1 MSLDSAETWIAQDGE
16 GFVWELF
23 HENSKLSRNERHL
36 TFTHHPSDA
45 TVVRVMQ
52 NLRRVKP
59 FEDFPKVPLP
69 DDLPA
74 ARGSFE
80 DIVAR
85 RVSARAF
92 GGGEM
97 TLAELAKVLLAGTAV
112 TRTNEDT
119 VYTNPF
125 RAVPSGGALYP
136 LEVYIHAR
144 RVTGL
149 EPGLYHLDPEERELD
164 RLRLGDQSDA
174 LGPHLIQPEL
184 EAACA
189 ASLFFTAVFYRSTF
203 KYGDRGYRFV
213 LLEAG
218 HLVQNACL
226 AAAALDLAATPIGG
240 YLDRGIDRWLRVDG
254 LSEST
259 VYALLVGRPAPAP

>member
-1 MSLDSAETWIAQDGE
+1 MTDPARTSFDRAETWISEDGE

-59 FEDFPKVPLP
+59 FQDSPKVSLP
-69 DDLPA
+69 ETLPE

-80 DIVAR
+80 EIVSR
-85 RVSARAF
+85 RASARAF
-92 GGGEM
+92 GDGEI

-119 VYTNPF
+119 AYTNPF
-125 RAVPSGGALYP
+125 RTVPSGGALYP
-136 LEVYIHAR
+136 LEIYVHAR
-144 RVTGL
+144 RVADL
-149 EPGLYHLDPEERELD
+149 EPGLYHFDPEDRELD
-164 RLRLGDQSDA
+164 RLRVGDQSEA
-174 LGPHLIQPEL
+174 LAPHLIQPEL

-189 ASLFFTAVFYRSTF
+189 ASLFLTAVFYRSTF

-226 AAAALDLAATPIGG
+226 AATAIDLAATPIGG
-240 YLDRGIDRWLRVDG
+240 YLDRGIDRHLD
-254 LSEST
+254 
-259 VYALLVGRPAPAP
+259 